1 MEVCIVLFIDHEL
14 DNSGMIS
21 RGCKVIKVTYQLK
34 KLNFGMLTL
43 NDGIFVVDQGN
54 SLKF

>member
-34 KLNFGMLTL
+34 KLNLVMLTL